1 MPYARCC
8 CLPPLQAWFTFASS
22 VTATCECLLAVALT
36 VWYSMSISPILDQ
49 CDPEFVQGRSTST
62 CECSHGFIDPP
73 SLKRVV
79 YRFRNVSNCDSLG
92 DMLGF
97 FHNVLLAMFAVGGA
111 LCIFVSIFA
120 IKKLR
125 SIGVCGKSGVY
136 VVTPEVEQ
144 SEQTPVSVNS
154 QQPSPS
160 FSHRSGAPSSTSQRY
175 HHSYQ
180 QYTCNGNCVM

>member
-1 MPYARCC
+1 M
-8 CLPPLQAWFTFASS
+8 LVLIFHKAWFSFASS

-36 VWYSMSISPILDQ
+36 VWYSMSISPILNH
-49 CDPEFVQGRSTST
+49 CDPEFVRGRSTST
-62 CECSHGFIDPP
+62 CECSRGFINPP

-79 YRFRNVSNCDSLG
+79 YRFRDVSDCDGLG

-111 LCIFVSIFA
+111 LSIFVALFS

-144 SEQTPVSVNS
+144 SDPTPVSVNS

-160 FSHRSGAPSSTSQRY
+160 FSHRSAAPSSTSQRY
-175 HHSYQ
+175 AHHYHQ
-180 QYTCNGNCVM
+180 